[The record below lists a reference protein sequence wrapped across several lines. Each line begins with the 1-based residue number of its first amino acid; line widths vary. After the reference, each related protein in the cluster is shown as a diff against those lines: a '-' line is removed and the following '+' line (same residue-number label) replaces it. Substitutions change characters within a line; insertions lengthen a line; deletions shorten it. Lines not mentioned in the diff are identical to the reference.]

1 MITPSE
7 VPALPDLPTSAAQ
20 LLARLNDLG
29 IPAITHHHPPVFT
42 VEESRALRGTL
53 PGAHCK
59 NLLLRDRKHRL
70 WLLVCREDRILD
82 LKSLRNSLGATA
94 SLSFA
99 TPEVL
104 FEVLGVTPGSV
115 TPFGLINDREHR
127 VTPVIDAALLTYQQ
141 TYFHPLRNDMS
152 TAIAPQGL
160 LDFIRACGHSALGLD
175 LDLVP
180 PAGVDI
186 SVPPRSWSP
195 PS

>member
-1 MITPSE
+1 MTTPPN

-29 IPAITHHHPPVFT
+29 IPAVTHHHPPVFT
-42 VEESRALRGTL
+42 VEESQALRGTL
-53 PGAHCK
+53 PGVHCK

-70 WLLVCREDRILD
+70 WLLVCREDRVLN
-82 LKSLRNSLGATA
+82 LKSLRNPLGAAA

-160 LDFIRACGHSALGLD
+160 LDFIRSCGHSAIGLD
-175 LDLVP
+175 LDALP
-180 PAGVDI
+180 PTDVGI
-186 SVPPRSWSP
+186 SLSPRS
-195 PS
+195 